1 MILSVRIGVTT
12 VMTQVMNHVTAA
24 VIMTPVA
31 MSLAAQLGVSDRPM
45 LMGVIVGANLAFM
58 SPVAHQANA
67 MVMGPGD
74 YKYLDFLRVGT
85 PLTLVLGAIS
95 VFLIPIWWTF

>member
-1 MILSVRIGVTT
+1 MILAVLIGVTT
-12 VMTQVMNHVTAA
+12 IMTQVMNHVTAA

-31 MSLAAQLGVSDRPM
+31 LSLATQLGVSDRPL

-74 YKYLDFLRVGT
+74 YRYMDFLRVGT
-85 PLTLVLGAIS
+85 PLTAILCAVAIVLLPFA
-95 VFLIPIWWTF
+95 

>member
-1 MILSVRIGVTT
+1 MLLGFLLAVT
-12 VMTQVMNHVTAA
+12 VALAQVMNHVTAA

-31 MSLAAQLGVSDRPM
+31 MSFATEIDVSERTF
-45 LMGVIVGANLAFM
+45 LMAVVVGANLCFL

-74 YKYLDFLRVGT
+74 YKYADFLKNGAG
-85 PLTLVLGAIS
+85 LTLVLGALAM
-95 VFLIPIWWTF
+95 VVLPLLWPF